1 MKNNGKKIAII
12 ASLTS
17 LAAGATVAIHVI
29 NRLIDKKADTG
40 LISNED
46 TFTYNWRLSPV
57 TYKKYGSGSPI
68 LLLHELSAC
77 SSSYEWS
84 RVIEGMAKD
93 HTVYVLDLPGCGLS
107 EKPNVTY
114 TNFFF
119 VELITDFMKNMI
131 QEPCDVIATGISAS
145 LAITS
150 CNCDRSLFRKLILV
164 NPASPQQLGQIPG
177 KRSRFRKG
185 ILSVPI
191 FGTMLYHMLISRK
204 MLTKEFTKRLFF
216 DAAKVDPAYI
226 DTYYESGHK
235 DASKGRF
242 LMSSITGHYV
252 YFHVAHALQSI
263 DNDIIIIGG
272 DKQEY
277 IQDTIN
283 SYQRMN
289 AAIEAVL
296 VENTKHLPQLEAPEE
311 FLKQISVYI
320 NE

>member
-1 MKNNGKKIAII
+1 MKNKGKK
-12 ASLTS
+12 
-17 LAAGATVAIHVI
+17 LAALTTLAVGTVAAIHVI
-29 NRLIDKKADTG
+29 NTFIDKNADTG
-40 LISNED
+40 LLDSEG

-57 TYKKYGSGSPI
+57 TYKKYGTGSPI

-84 RVIEGMAKD
+84 RVIDKMAED

-114 TNFFF
+114 TNFFY

-150 CNCDRSLFRKLILV
+150 CNCSGSLFKKLILV

-185 ILSVPI
+185 LLSIPIL
-191 FGTMLYHMLISRK
+191 GTLLYHMLISRK
-204 MLTKEFTKRLFF
+204 MLSREFTQRLFY
-216 DAAKVDPAYI
+216 DASKVDPAFI
-226 DTYYESGHK
+226 NHYYESGHK
-235 DASKGRF
+235 DASRGRF

-252 YFHVAHALQSI
+252 YFHIGHALSSI
-263 DNDIIIIGG
+263 NNDIVILGG

-277 IQDTIN
+277 IQDTIRAYK
-283 SYQRMN
+283 SMN
-289 AAIEAVL
+289 PAIESVMI
-296 VENTKHLPQLEAPEE
+296 ENTKHLPQLESPEE
-311 FLKQISVYI
+311 FLKEISVYI

>member
-1 MKNNGKKIAII
+1 MKKNGKKIAALATL
-12 ASLTS
+12 ASLAVGT
-17 LAAGATVAIHVI
+17 TVAIHIV
-29 NRLIDKKADTG
+29 NTLIDKKADTG
-40 LISNED
+40 LLDKEN

-57 TYKKYGSGSPI
+57 TYKKYGTGSPI

-84 RVIEGMAKD
+84 RVIEPMAKD

-185 ILSVPI
+185 LLSVPI

-204 MLTKEFTKRLFF
+204 MLTKEFTQRLFF
-216 DAAKVDPAYI
+216 DAAKVTPEQI
-226 DTYYESGHK
+226 ETYYESGHR
-235 DASKGRF
+235 DGSKGRF

-263 DNDIIIIGG
+263 DNDIVIVGG

-277 IQDTIN
+277 IQDTIQ

-289 AAIEAVL
+289 PAIEAVL
-296 VENTKHLPQLEAPEE
+296 VEDTKHLPQLESPEE

-320 NE
+320 ND

>member
-1 MKNNGKKIAII
+1 MKKNGKKIAALATL
-12 ASLTS
+12 ASLAVGT
-17 LAAGATVAIHVI
+17 TVAIHVV
-29 NRLIDKKADTG
+29 NTLIDKKADTG
-40 LISNED
+40 LLDKEN

-77 SSSYEWS
+77 SSSYEWNQ
-84 RVIEGMAKD
+84 VIEPMSKD

-185 ILSVPI
+185 LLSVPI

-204 MLTKEFTKRLFF
+204 MLTKEFTQRLFF
-216 DAAKVDPAYI
+216 DAAKVTPEQI
-226 DTYYESGHK
+226 ETYYESGHR
-235 DASKGRF
+235 DGSKGRF

-263 DNDIIIIGG
+263 DNDIVIIGG

-277 IQDTIN
+277 IQDTIQ

-289 AAIEAVL
+289 PAIEAVL
-296 VENTKHLPQLEAPEE
+296 VEDTKHLPQLESPDE

>member
-1 MKNNGKKIAII
+1 MKNNGKKIAVI
-12 ASLTS
+12 ATLTS
-17 LAAGATVAIHVI
+17 LAAVTTATIHVI
-29 NRLIDKKADTG
+29 NSLIDKKADTG
-40 LISNED
+40 LLEKEN

-57 TYKKYGSGSPI
+57 TYKKFGTGSPI

-77 SSSYEWS
+77 SSSFEWS
-84 RVIEGMAKD
+84 QVITSMAEN

-119 VELITDFMKNMI
+119 VELITDFVKNMI

-145 LAITS
+145 IAATS
-150 CNCDRSLFRKLILV
+150 CNCESSLFRKLILV

-177 KRSRFRKG
+177 TRSRFRRG
-185 ILSVPI
+185 LLSIPI

-204 MLTKEFTKRLFF
+204 MLTREFTQRLFF

-226 DTYYESGHK
+226 ETYYESGHK

-252 YFHVAHALQSI
+252 YFHIAHALQSI
-263 DNDIIIIGG
+263 DNDIVIIGG

-277 IQDTIN
+277 IQDTIQA
-283 SYQRMN
+283 YQRMN
-289 AAIEAVL
+289 PAIEAVL
-296 VENTKHLPQLEAPEE
+296 TRDTKHLPQLESPEE

>member
-1 MKNNGKKIAII
+1 MKKNGKKIAALATL
-12 ASLTS
+12 ASLAVGT
-17 LAAGATVAIHVI
+17 TVAIHIV
-29 NRLIDKKADTG
+29 NTLIDKKADTG
-40 LISNED
+40 LLDKEN

-57 TYKKYGSGSPI
+57 TYKKYGTGSPI

-77 SSSYEWS
+77 SSSYEWN
-84 RVIEGMAKD
+84 RVIEPMAKD

-185 ILSVPI
+185 LLAVPI

-204 MLTKEFTKRLFF
+204 MLTKEFTQRLFF
-216 DAAKVDPAYI
+216 DAAKVTPEQI
-226 DTYYESGHK
+226 ETYYESGHR
-235 DASKGRF
+235 DGSKGRF

-263 DNDIIIIGG
+263 DNDIVIVGG

-277 IQDTIN
+277 IQDTIQ

-289 AAIEAVL
+289 PAIESVL
-296 VENTKHLPQLEAPEE
+296 VEDTKHLPQLESPDE

-320 NE
+320 ND